1 MKRIIILLSA
11 LFLTFA
17 AATTALV
24 VMPFREEGTLHSVR
38 VVLALA
44 SFFLGG
50 AWVLFSLL
58 ALPRIGRAAFRL
70 VRSRAGS
77 RDFIPPAAALIA
89 SAFPLLLL
97 AGVVAL
103 PGSGLLRMPGNSYQ
117 GRPQALTTDQKAIRE
132 RLRDHVQMLAGTL
145 GDRNVATEY
154 DKLEAARLYIEGVF
168 SNQGYAVQRQEYRPV
183 HSAARGRP
191 CFNIIVEIP
200 GTTLPDEIVVIGA
213 HYDSVMGCPGAND
226 NASGVAALLELSRAY
241 AGHPSPRTLR
251 LVAFVNE
258 EPPFFWTRDMGSAVY
273 ADRCRA
279 RQEKIVAMLS
289 LETLGYYSDA
299 PHSQRYP
306 SPVFEG
312 FFPTTGNFISFVGS
326 TSARKLVQQTVGS
339 FRRHAAFP
347 SQGAALPGVISGV
360 EWSDNWGFS
369 HRGYPALMVTDT
381 APFRYS
387 YYHTPHDTP
396 DKLDYDRFAYVTS
409 LLEKVISDL
418 LSP

>member
-1 MKRIIILLSA
+1 MKRIIVLLSA

-17 AATTALV
+17 AATTAQI
-24 VMPFREEGTLHSVR
+24 VMPFREEGTLHILR
-38 VVLALA
+38 VILALSA
-44 SFFLGG
+44 FFLGG
-50 AWVLFSLL
+50 AWFLFSLL
-58 ALPRIGRAAFRL
+58 ALPRIGMTAVRL
-70 VRSRAGS
+70 VRTRAEP
-77 RDFIPPAAALIA
+77 RAFIPPGVALIV
-89 SAFPLLLL
+89 SLIPLLLL

-103 PGSGLLRMPGNSYQ
+103 PGSGLLRMPGNSHQ
-117 GRPQALTTDQKAIRE
+117 GRPPALTPEQQAIRD
-132 RLRDHVQMLAGTL
+132 RLRDHVHRLAGTL

-154 DKLEAARLYIEGVF
+154 ANLEAARLYIEGVF
-168 SNQGYAVQRQEYRPV
+168 SNQGYAVQRQEYIPD
-183 HSAARGRP
+183 HSAARGCP
-191 CFNIIVEIP
+191 CFNIIAEIP
-200 GTTLPDEIVVIGA
+200 GTTRPEEIVVIGA

-226 NASGVAALLELSRAY
+226 NASGTASLLELARAY

-251 LVAFVNE
+251 FVAFVNE

-273 ADRCRA
+273 ANQCRM
-279 RQEKIVAMLS
+279 RREKIVAMLS

-299 PHSQRYP
+299 PQSQRYP
-306 SPVFEG
+306 SPVFAWL
-312 FFPTTGNFISFVGS
+312 FPTTGNFISFVGS

-347 SQGAALPGVISGV
+347 SQGAALPGAISGV

-369 HRGYPALMVTDT
+369 HQGYPALMVTDT

-409 LLEKVISDL
+409 LLEKVIGDL